1 MANKRGNQPL
11 CSNKNK
17 VLIERNSFLM
27 FSIIL
32 LKQLFLN
39 LTKAIYK
46 TKIAALRYFAQFPG
60 KQLSRITFTTRG
72 FYQEIFLLITS
83 ANIFLNFN
91 KMLLEIVF
99 VILYIDLQ
107 ISEAATGGSL
117 FLKRVLKNVRKIHK
131 KNTCTRVSFLI
142 K

>member
-39 LTKAIYK
+39 LTKAIYL
-46 TKIAALRYFAQFPG
+46 TKIAALRYFPQFAG

-72 FYQEIFLLITS
+72 FYQEIFLIITS
-83 ANIFLNFN
+83 GNIFLNFN

-131 KNTCTRVSFLI
+131 KTPAPEFLF
-142 K
+142 

>member
-39 LTKAIYK
+39 LTKAIYL

-72 FYQEIFLLITS
+72 FYQGIFLVITS
-83 ANIFLNFN
+83 GNIFLNFN

-131 KNTCTRVSFLI
+131 KTPAPEFLF
-142 K
+142 